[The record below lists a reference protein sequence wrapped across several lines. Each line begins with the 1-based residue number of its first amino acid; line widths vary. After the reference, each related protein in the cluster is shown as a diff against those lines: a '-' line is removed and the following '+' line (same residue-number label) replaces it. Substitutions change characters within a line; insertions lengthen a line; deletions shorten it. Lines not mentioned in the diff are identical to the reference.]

1 MKDKKN
7 MQKMLDEINKKFAY
21 DDKRSVAATFL
32 SSDSK
37 LVVDSIS
44 TGSLTLDLAIGV
56 NGYPRGRII
65 EMFGP
70 ESSGKTTLALHM
82 IAETQRQNKGYVAFI
97 DAEHAL
103 DPQLAKEYG
112 VDLDELIYIN
122 PKTAENAID
131 IIVGLISSGD
141 VALIVVD
148 SVPALTPSK
157 TEESSM
163 DQETMA
169 LLARLM
175 SKAMSKIA
183 GPAWRDNC
191 TVLFINQV
199 REKVGAFSSYGTPL
213 TTPGGRALPFYSS
226 VRLQVQ
232 KVDAIKSGNEHIGQ
246 EIKVKVI
253 KNKLSAPHKE
263 ATFSLYYNK
272 GIDRVDEIAQVA
284 ILAGIMHKAGA
295 WLSYLDKDGNPM
307 ELNGTVL
314 KFQGRQKFADHLK
327 NDPDFLNMIENIIRG
342 VDNIEAPI
350 AEDIDI
356 DEDGHYSKAQIA
368 EMEKAQK
375 EAAASDS
382 E

>member
-7 MQKMLDEINKKFAY
+7 MQKILDQINKNYGY
-21 DDKRSVAATFL
+21 DDKRATAATFL
-32 SSDSK
+32 NGDSK
-37 LVVDSIS
+37 LIVDSIS

-70 ESSGKTTLALHM
+70 ESSGKTSVALHI
-82 IAETQRQNKGYVAFI
+82 IAETQKQNKGYVAFV

-112 VDLDELIYIN
+112 VNLDELIYID

-131 IIVGLISSGD
+131 IIIGLISSGE

-148 SVPALTPSK
+148 SVPALTPSQI
-157 TEESSM
+157 EESSM
-163 DQETMA
+163 DQKSMA
-169 LLARLM
+169 LLARLL
-175 SKAMSKIA
+175 SEAMQKMN
-183 GPAWRDNC
+183 GPAWRENC

-199 REKVGAFSSYGTPL
+199 REKIGSFSKYGTPL

-232 KVDAIKSGNEHIGQ
+232 RGDSIKDGDQHIGQ
-246 EIKVKVI
+246 QIKIKVI

-272 GIDRVDEIAQVA
+272 GIDRIDEISQVA
-284 ILAGIMHKAGA
+284 IFAGIMHKAGA
-295 WLSYLDKDGNPM
+295 WLSYLDANGDPM

-356 DEDGHYSKAQIA
+356 DEDGHYTKAQLA